1 MGYTLN
7 LILERKIHI
16 GYILIK
22 LLEIITMSPFVSRYH
37 VSSMLPVHAVYW
49 VPILGLGKNNP
60 HLKTLKKHTVL
71 G

>member
-22 LLEIITMSPFVSRYH
+22 LLEITMSPFVSRYQ
-37 VSSMLPVHAVYW
+37 VSSMLSMLPVHFV
-49 VPILGLGKNNP
+49 GLGKNNP
-60 HLKTLKKHTVL
+60 HLKTLKKPPS
-71 G
+71 